1 MLATTTTT
9 RATTSS
15 SASRP
20 PPSSAVV
27 AAAVA
32 SAVVRV
38 KTAAAPNQISP
49 ESIRE
54 VGGVGKEEEEE
65 GKSQAFFFVNVCVM
79 LAKSVHLIDNQI
91 IK

>member
-1 MLATTTTT
+1 M
-9 RATTSS
+9 
-15 SASRP
+15 
-20 PPSSAVV
+20 
-27 AAAVA
+27 
-32 SAVVRV
+32 

-54 VGGVGKEEEEE
+54 VGGVGIEEEEE
-65 GKSQAFFFVNVCVM
+65 GESSAFIVFVNVCVM